1 MRYPTTSQS
10 GEIKKLKLE
19 EVVLFAINNIPQVD
33 PTTLKQLLELTNA
46 GGTFGTISYEQIL
59 KKMRQVLKYVPGA
72 CVSSLVIL
80 TDLLE
85 IEPSDNLLTLSAPQA
100 GWFRSDNGENESM
113 AIFMEPSKSVLS
125 GSDGVYIAR

>member
-1 MRYPTTSQS
+1 MRYPTTSQP

-33 PTTLKQLLELTNA
+33 PTTLNQFLELTNA
-46 GGTFGTISYEQIL
+46 GGTFGTISHQQIL

-80 TDLLE
+80 MDLLE
-85 IEPSDNLLTLSAPQA
+85 IEPSDNLLILH
-100 GWFRSDNGENESM
+100 
-113 AIFMEPSKSVLS
+113 I
-125 GSDGVYIAR
+125 